1 MRAEAGEVDSWFLL
15 ELGLEVKVG
24 VVGSELIEDWV
35 EGKGGTGG
43 VAGLEEEEAWFFLL
57 KLNLER
63 DGDFFKVFELD
74 DGLKEDARG
83 DVFVG
88 EVDVGEG
95 TVEGDREEEGVEE

>member
-1 MRAEAGEVDSWFLL
+1 
-15 ELGLEVKVG
+15 
-24 VVGSELIEDWV
+24 
-35 EGKGGTGG
+35 
-43 VAGLEEEEAWFFLL
+43 
-57 KLNLER
+57 
-63 DGDFFKVFELD
+63 VFELD